1 MIHAGDVGTKIR
13 IVPDD
18 GTSLSGATDVQLR
31 LKKPNHTLITRNAA
45 IVDGAVQYVTVE
57 GDIDVAGKW
66 AAQAY
71 VDLTTWKGSSKT
83 VFFTVDGVLT

>member
-18 GTSLSGATDVQLR
+18 GTSLSGATNVQLR
-31 LKKPNHTLITRNAA
+31 LRKPNYKVVTKAAA
-45 IVDGAVQYVTVE
+45 IVDGAVEYVTVD
-57 GDIDVAGKW
+57 GDIDLDGKW
-66 AAQAY
+66 AAQVY

-83 VFFTVDGVLT
+83 VFFTVAGALT